1 MKKEHEKQTFRR
13 DLRQR
18 ADLYH
23 DFHTEF
29 GYLKSAVTTM
39 VKTLAKVIITLKN
52 KGVTTVIVK
61 RLSINDCLKFLNISL
76 SQSPLIV
83 IKKLLTVSLFQMS
96 MTLIFSF
103 MIKNYLNIEGQMNTL
118 TAY

>member
-39 VKTLAKVIITLKN
+39 VKTLSKVIITLK
-52 KGVTTVIVK
+52 KGCNNSNSKT
-61 RLSINDCLKFLNISL
+61 SIH
-76 SQSPLIV
+76 Q
-83 IKKLLTVSLFQMS
+83 
-96 MTLIFSF
+96 
-103 MIKNYLNIEGQMNTL
+103 
-118 TAY
+118 